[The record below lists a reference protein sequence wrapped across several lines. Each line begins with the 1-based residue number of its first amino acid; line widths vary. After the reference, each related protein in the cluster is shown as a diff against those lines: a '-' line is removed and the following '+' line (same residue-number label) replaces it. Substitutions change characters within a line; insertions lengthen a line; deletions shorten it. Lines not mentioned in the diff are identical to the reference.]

1 MSCLMAVCLH
11 LLVHLC
17 NKLGQG
23 IPAQDRS
30 AVLTHVQGYKN
41 CVLTP
46 NVAELGRL
54 AKGAGVQLEG
64 PISTAWQEDAP
75 EVRGHGL
82 TVRIA
87 NKFT

>member
-1 MSCLMAVCLH
+1 M
-11 LLVHLC
+11 
-17 NKLGQG
+17 
-23 IPAQDRS
+23 
-30 AVLTHVQGYKN
+30 
-41 CVLTP
+41 
-46 NVAELGRL
+46 AELGRL